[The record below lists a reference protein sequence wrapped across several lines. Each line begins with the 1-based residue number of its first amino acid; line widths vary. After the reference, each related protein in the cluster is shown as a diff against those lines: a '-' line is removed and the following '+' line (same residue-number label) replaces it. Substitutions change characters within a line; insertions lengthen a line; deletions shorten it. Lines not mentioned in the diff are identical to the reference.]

1 MKNLKPRALFFCL
14 TGITL
19 IVCAFVFAFRAL
31 DAAPGEAAQLLTEWF
46 LISLTTGVVLLVLGA
61 RLYERIWKEEQA
73 VLTRRKRAFSAL

>member
-19 IVCAFVFAFRAL
+19 IVCAFLFAFRAL

-46 LISLTTGVVLLVLGA
+46 LISLTTGVILLVLGA
-61 RLYERIWKEEQA
+61 RLYERIWKEENKE
-73 VLTRRKRAFSAL
+73 LSRRKRAFSAL